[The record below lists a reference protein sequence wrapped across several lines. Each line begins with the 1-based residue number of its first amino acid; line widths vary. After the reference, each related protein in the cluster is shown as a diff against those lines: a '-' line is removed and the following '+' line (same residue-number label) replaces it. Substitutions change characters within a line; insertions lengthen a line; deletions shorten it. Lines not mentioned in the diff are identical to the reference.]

1 MGFPSVCYCVILP
14 QPLILV
20 LQLLDILRHAV
31 LLCLSSLGLASPPA
45 ADDHP
50 AYAGAG
56 APPPAPDLWALPPPP
71 PPLQHLQLH
80 QPAAIKARLPAV
92 RYADL
97 LRARRA
103 PAAAAAVCAVCLGAL
118 EARHRV
124 RELGNCAHAF
134 HKACIDKWVDKGQA
148 TCPLCRALL
157 LPGGS
162 SSSSDA
168 DLAASPFPL
177 TIVNLISEGEPAGE
191 RCTLYIATTSCL
203 HLTILEGIICLSHD
217 RSAVHHRRYLPSAC
231 NFRVY
236 ICALG
241 YVHPLLRDANAIW
254 LFVCV

>member
-20 LQLLDILRHAV
+20 LQLLDLLRHAV
-31 LLCLSSLGLASPPA
+31 LLCLSSLGLAAPPA

-50 AYAGAG
+50 AYA
-56 APPPAPDLWALPPPP
+56 APPPADLWALPPPP
-71 PPLQHLQLH
+71 SSLQSAAAAAPPPPT
-80 QPAAIKARLPAV
+80 PAAIKARLPAV

-103 PAAAAAVCAVCLGAL
+103 PAPAASCAVCLGAL

-157 LPGGS
+157 LPGAPDAGAGELADAFS
-162 SSSSDA
+162 SSSSF
-168 DLAASPFPL
+168 SF
-177 TIVNLISEGEPAGE
+177 
-191 RCTLYIATTSCL
+191 
-203 HLTILEGIICLSHD
+203 
-217 RSAVHHRRYLPSAC
+217 
-231 NFRVY
+231 
-236 ICALG
+236 
-241 YVHPLLRDANAIW
+241 
-254 LFVCV
+254 

>member
-20 LQLLDILRHAV
+20 LQLLDLLRHAV
-31 LLCLSSLGLASPPA
+31 LLCLSSLGLAAPPA

-50 AYAGAG
+50 AYA
-56 APPPAPDLWALPPPP
+56 APPPDLWALPPSLLQAAEAPP
-71 PPLQHLQLH
+71 PPPT
-80 QPAAIKARLPAV
+80 PAAIKARLPAV

-103 PAAAAAVCAVCLGAL
+103 PAPATCAVCLGAL

-157 LPGGS
+157 LPGAPNDGAGGELAGAS
-162 SSSSDA
+162 SSAFS
-168 DLAASPFPL
+168 F
-177 TIVNLISEGEPAGE
+177 
-191 RCTLYIATTSCL
+191 
-203 HLTILEGIICLSHD
+203 
-217 RSAVHHRRYLPSAC
+217 
-231 NFRVY
+231 
-236 ICALG
+236 
-241 YVHPLLRDANAIW
+241 
-254 LFVCV
+254 

>member
-20 LQLLDILRHAV
+20 LQLLDLLRHAV
-31 LLCLSSLGLASPPA
+31 LLCLSSLGLAAPPA

-50 AYAGAG
+50 AFA
-56 APPPAPDLWALPPPP
+56 APPPDLWALPPSLQAAAAAAPP
-71 PPLQHLQLH
+71 PT
-80 QPAAIKARLPAV
+80 PAAIKARLPAV

-103 PAAAAAVCAVCLGAL
+103 PAPATCAVCLGAL

-157 LPGGS
+157 LPDDGAGELAAS
-162 SSSSDA
+162 SSSS
-168 DLAASPFPL
+168 SPF
-177 TIVNLISEGEPAGE
+177 S
-191 RCTLYIATTSCL
+191 
-203 HLTILEGIICLSHD
+203 
-217 RSAVHHRRYLPSAC
+217 
-231 NFRVY
+231 F
-236 ICALG
+236 
-241 YVHPLLRDANAIW
+241 
-254 LFVCV
+254 